1 MTHHLA
7 GKRVLIVE
15 DDNILAIT
23 LAEEFAAEGAEVIGP
38 AATVTD
44 ALDVIARTDLDG
56 AIVDI
61 NLRGKAAFPVADA
74 LADRH
79 IPFVFATGY
88 LVAGHIPARH
98 ANVRRFEK
106 PTAPSIICRA
116 LEEAMHEASGR
127 SANKRGDPKAAP

>member
-1 MTHHLA
+1 MTHLLA

-15 DDNILAIT
+15 DDDILAIT
-23 LAEEFAAEGAEVIGP
+23 LAEELAAQGVKVIGP
-38 AATVTD
+38 SATVVD
-44 ALDVIARTDLDG
+44 AVDVIATTDLDA

-79 IPFVFATGY
+79 IAFVFATGY

-106 PTAPSIICRA
+106 PIPPNIICRA
-116 LEEAMHEASGR
+116 IEEAVHEASDRG
-127 SANKRGDPKAAP
+127 ANKRSDPKAAP